1 MSPSS
6 RNRHLSEFF
15 SIPIQEISVRRSLP
29 FSLFLYL
36 TKNEHLLLWRASGDP
51 IEKSEVLRL
60 KESGVSNLWIPIPE
74 RQAHENWR
82 ETQTRRSRAMT
93 PEGSLMRAVLGTSPN
108 GMPQLTRARFCEEA
122 GKTLLSR
129 ACRAKTPEEEQ
140 ERDARMQLALLDAL
154 GFPSDPTSHSLQ
166 LLWSLSLSF
175 SKPLHSVSVSMLA
188 VILALGFKKN
198 DSGWLARVAFA
209 GLFKDCRAPK
219 EALSTLLRASDLSQV
234 MSWIE
239 QSRLQIQTFET
250 DEAILILA
258 LASAVEKV
266 RAGAYDGKLKL
277 RSEAFKIISESQT
290 SGGLH
295 RSLSLPN
302 PEIIQPVIRWIS
314 EYSKFQLHAESKP
327 AA

>member
-1 MSPSS
+1 MSPPS
-6 RNRHLSEFF
+6 RHRHLSDFF
-15 SIPIQEISVRRSLP
+15 SIPIQEISSRRSLP
-29 FSLFLYL
+29 FSLYLYL
-36 TKNEHLLLWRASGDP
+36 SKNEHLLLWRASGDP
-51 IEKSEVLRL
+51 IEKSELLRL

-74 RQAHENWR
+74 RKTHESWR

-93 PEGSLMRAVLGTSPN
+93 PEGSLIRAVLGTSPH

-129 ACRAKTPEEEQ
+129 ACRAKTSEEEL
-140 ERDARMQLALLDAL
+140 ERDARMQLALLDVL
-154 GFPSDPTSHSLQ
+154 GFSNDPTSHSLQ

-198 DSGWLARVAFA
+198 DSGWLAKVALA

-219 EALSTLLRASDLSQV
+219 DALSTLLRASDLSQV

-239 QSRLQIQTFET
+239 QSRVQTQSFER

-266 RAGAYDGKLKL
+266 RDGAYDGKLKL

-290 SGGLH
+290 SSGLP

-314 EYSKFQLHAESKP
+314 EYSNFQLHAESKK